1 MPYLNFCL
9 RVLTLKV
16 SCVERSQNYRNVA
29 INSVVIL
36 NIHIL
41 SYECPFL
48 RRQVDVYSFG
58 VLLCEMSTGKLP
70 DPERRDEQVAMVTN
84 RVFRALIRRCLQPD
98 PQERPSMEDIIGEIE
113 KLV

>member
-41 SYECPFL
+41 SY
-48 RRQVDVYSFG
+48 
-58 VLLCEMSTGKLP
+58 
-70 DPERRDEQVAMVTN
+70 
-84 RVFRALIRRCLQPD
+84 
-98 PQERPSMEDIIGEIE
+98 
-113 KLV
+113 